1 MSRTL
6 LVFALRDL
14 VRRPWQTG
22 LMLLGVVLGVA
33 VMVSIDVANVSARRG
48 FALSTEAVVGR
59 ATHRIE
65 GGPSGVPEAVYVHL
79 RTLGWRASAPIVEGV
94 AVAPELEGRPLRLLG
109 IDPFSDAAIRP
120 TFRLGAWTQAG
131 AERFFLEP
139 SSVIIPMA
147 LAREEGLR
155 PGDPLR
161 LILGDRL
168 ADLTVLGVWT
178 PPEADPSE
186 ALDGVVWMDIAAAQE
201 LTGTAGRLTR
211 IDLIAAP
218 DDLPAIAALLPPGV
232 SLVPASQQA
241 ETVRQLSDAFQLNL
255 TALSLLA
262 LMVGMFLIYNST
274 MFHVVQRRQ
283 VLATLGI
290 LGGEAGQIARLIL
303 GEAAAVATLGAV
315 LGLPFGWA
323 LGQIAVRLVTQ
334 TINDFYFTLSVRQAA
349 LEPATAAKA
358 VGIALGAAL
367 LAAVGPALEAARIP
381 PAAAFQRSDL
391 EERVGRGVGR
401 AAKAGL
407 ASLAAGVLLLAA
419 AQRSLALSLGGMFG
433 VLVGLALLVPF
444 SSRVL
449 LLGLVRLLPAL
460 GASRLRWAL
469 RSVVRSLSRTSVALA
484 ALMVALAVTI
494 GLGTM
499 IASFRQAV
507 DDWLALTL
515 RADVYV
521 SSPLG
526 SGSQPRGDLSPEW
539 EARLAS
545 VPGVAR
551 VETFRAAQVAT
562 EFGPAQISAV
572 DSYRT
577 RDARLYRSSL
587 GTADEVWNELR
598 QGSVLVSESYLQ
610 KHGLRFPM
618 PPLTL
623 TTDRGPRSFPVSAVF
638 YDYSSEVGTVMM
650 TQEVYHRYWDDRSL
664 SSLAVFLGPQ
674 ASSVEVAE
682 GVRHAVAGTGLQV
695 VSHGDLRERALA
707 IFDRSF
713 EVTSAL
719 RLLSVLVAGVGMM
732 SALLALQIE
741 RAREVATLQVMGMT
755 PRELGL
761 QILAENGI
769 MGVLATL
776 LSVPTGLLLAWILT
790 KVINLRSFGWA
801 IPWSPTLEPI
811 AVALGLS
818 LLAAWAAG
826 LYPWWRVSRAPI
838 AERLRAE

>member
-6 LVFALRDL
+6 LLFAWRDL
-14 VRRPWQTG
+14 VRRPWQSG

-48 FALSTEAVVGR
+48 FSLSTEAVVGR

-65 GGPSGVPEAVYVHL
+65 GGPSGVPEAFYVQL
-79 RTLGWRASAPIVEGV
+79 RTLGWQDTAPIVEGI
-94 AVAPELEGRPLRLLG
+94 AIAPDLQDRPLRLLG
-109 IDPFSDAAIRP
+109 IDLFSDAVIRP
-120 TFRLGAWTQAG
+120 TFGLDAWTQAG

-139 SSVIIPMA
+139 DAVIIPA
-147 LAREEGLR
+147 GLAREGGLL
-155 PGDPLR
+155 PGDRFR
-161 LILGDRL
+161 LFLGNRV
-168 ADLTVLGVWT
+168 ADLRILGVWT
-178 PPEADPSE
+178 PPENDPSE
-186 ALDGVVWMDIAAAQE
+186 ALDDVVWMDIAAAQE
-201 LTGTAGRLTR
+201 LTGTTGRLTR
-211 IDLIAAP
+211 IDLIAAR
-218 DDLPAIAALLPPGV
+218 DDVPGIAALLPPGV

-283 VLATLGI
+283 ILATLGV
-290 LGGEAGQIARLIL
+290 LGAESGQIARLIL
-303 GEAAAVATLGAV
+303 GEAAAVATVGAV

-323 LGQIAVRLVTQ
+323 LGQTAVRLVTQ
-334 TINDFYFTLSVRQAA
+334 TINDFYFTLSVRQAP

-358 VGIALGAAL
+358 VAIALGAAL
-367 LAAVGPALEAARIP
+367 LAAAGPALEAARIP
-381 PAAAFQRSDL
+381 PVAAFQRSDL
-391 EERVGRGVGR
+391 EERASRGVGR
-401 AAKAGL
+401 AAGAGL
-407 ASLAAGVLLLAA
+407 ASLAAGALLLAA

-433 VLVGLALLVPF
+433 VLVGLALMVPL
-444 SSRVL
+444 SSRIL
-449 LLGLVRLLPAL
+449 LLGLVRLLPRL
-460 GASRLRWAL
+460 RASRLRWGL

-507 DDWLALTL
+507 DDWLDLTL

-526 SGSQPRGDLSPEW
+526 SGSQPRGDISPEW
-539 EARLAS
+539 ESRLGS

-551 VETFRAAQVAT
+551 VEPFRAAQVAT
-562 EFGPAQISAV
+562 EFGPARISAV
-572 DSYRT
+572 DSYRI
-577 RDARLYRSSL
+577 RDARLYRSSS
-587 GTADEVWNELR
+587 GTAEEVWNELR
-598 QGSVLVSESYLQ
+598 QGSVLVSESFLQ

-623 TTDRGPRSFPVSAVF
+623 TTDRGPRSFSVAAVF

-650 TQEVYHRYWDDRSL
+650 TQEVYHQFWSDRWL
-664 SSLAVFLGPQ
+664 SSLGVFLAPQ
-674 ASSVEVAE
+674 ASFEDVAR
-682 GVRHAVAGTGLQV
+682 GVRNVLAGTGLHV
-695 VSHGDLRERALA
+695 TTLGDVRQRALA

-732 SALLALQIE
+732 SALLALQLE
-741 RAREVATLQVMGMT
+741 RAREVATLQVLGMT
-755 PRELGL
+755 PRELGA
-761 QILAENGI
+761 QILLENGI
-769 MGVLATL
+769 MGVLAAL

-801 IPWSPTLEPI
+801 IPWSPGLEPI
-811 AVALGLS
+811 AIALGLS

-838 AERLRAE
+838 AERLRAD